1 MALVELVMPKMG
13 ESITEATI
21 LRWLKKVGDSVAQ
34 DETILEIATDKVD
47 TEVPSPEAGI
57 ITEILFE
64 ENAVVEVGKKIAVI
78 NTSVDAVTITPEKIN
93 PPIVQIQTIEK
104 PTVEI
109 SQKVPYIPELVE
121 VEQISAN
128 GSANGKYTDDAKSGR
143 FYSPLVKT
151 MAKEEGISV
160 AELET
165 VNGTGQGGRVSKTDL
180 LAYLETKKSN
190 IVQTAVAQPKITS
203 SGSVS
208 GATEIIEMDRMRRL
222 IAEHMVMSVQ
232 TAPHVTSFVEVDVTN
247 MVQWRQKAKTEFQK
261 KYNENLTYTPLFFEA
276 VCRALEQFPYI
287 NASVDGTKIILKKD
301 INIGM
306 AAALPNGN
314 LIVPVLK
321 SANFLNLAGL
331 SQRVNDLATRAR
343 NNQLKPDEVQ
353 GGTFTI
359 TNVGTYGSLMGTP
372 IINQPQVAI
381 LAIGIIKKKPAVIE
395 TPSGDVIAIRHF
407 VFLSLSYDHRIV
419 DGAMGSSFLSRI
431 GKNLEAF
438 DPDRV
443 I

>member
-1 MALVELVMPKMG
+1 
-13 ESITEATI
+13 
-21 LRWLKKVGDSVAQ
+21 
-34 DETILEIATDKVD
+34 
-47 TEVPSPEAGI
+47 
-57 ITEILFE
+57 
-64 ENAVVEVGKKIAVI
+64 
-78 NTSVDAVTITPEKIN
+78 
-93 PPIVQIQTIEK
+93 
-104 PTVEI
+104 
-109 SQKVPYIPELVE
+109 
-121 VEQISAN
+121 
-128 GSANGKYTDDAKSGR
+128 
-143 FYSPLVKT
+143 

-190 IVQTAVAQPKITS
+190 IVQTAVAQPKMTS

-208 GATEIIEMDRMRRL
+208 GATEIVEMDRMRRL

>member
-21 LRWLKKVGDSVAQ
+21 LRWLKKVGDSVSQ

-78 NTSVDAVTITPEKIN
+78 NTSVDVLTISPEKIN
-93 PPIVQIQTIEK
+93 PPISQTQTIGK
-104 PTVEI
+104 PMVEI
-109 SQKVPYIPELVE
+109 SEKVPYAPELLE
-121 VEQISAN
+121 VEQASAN
-128 GSANGKYTDDAKSGR
+128 GSMNGKQTEEAKSGR

-165 VNGTGQGGRVSKTDL
+165 VNGTGQGGRVSKNDL
-180 LAYLETKKSN
+180 LAYLETKKSSN
-190 IVQTAVAQPKITS
+190 ISTVAPPQKTAAVS
-203 SGSVS
+203 FS
-208 GATEIIEMDRMRRL
+208 GATEIVEMDRMRRL

-247 MVQWRQKAKTEFQK
+247 MVLWRQKAKTEFQK

-331 SQRVNDLATRAR
+331 SQRVNDLANRAR

-359 TNVGTYGSLMGTP
+359 TNVGTYGSVMGTP

-395 TPSGDVIAIRHF
+395 TPTGDVIAIRHF

-419 DGAMGSSFLSRI
+419 DGAMGSSFLSQI

-438 DPDRV
+438 DIDRV

>member
-47 TEVPSPEAGI
+47 TEVPSPETGV

-78 NTSVDAVTITPEKIN
+78 NTNVDAVTTNPEKIN
-93 PPIVQIQTIEK
+93 PPIVQTQTIEK
-104 PTVEI
+104 SIVE
-109 SQKVPYIPELVE
+109 SPEKVPYVPEYPE
-121 VEQISAN
+121 VEQMSAN
-128 GSANGKYTDDAKSGR
+128 GSMNGKHSDDAKSGR

-180 LAYLETKKSN
+180 LAYLEIKKSN
-190 IVQTAVAQPKITS
+190 PAQTVVVAPQITPAVS
-203 SGSVS
+203 FS

-232 TAPHVTSFVEVDVTN
+232 IAPHVTSFVEVDVTN

-343 NNQLKPDEVQ
+343 SNQLKPDEVK

-359 TNVGTYGSLMGTP
+359 TNVGTYGSVMGTP

-395 TPSGDVIAIRHF
+395 TPSGDVIAIRQF

-419 DGAMGSSFLSRI
+419 DGAMGSSFLSQI

-438 DPDRV
+438 DPNRA

>member
-1 MALVELVMPKMG
+1 M
-13 ESITEATI
+13 
-21 LRWLKKVGDSVAQ
+21 
-34 DETILEIATDKVD
+34 
-47 TEVPSPEAGI
+47 
-57 ITEILFE
+57 
-64 ENAVVEVGKKIAVI
+64 
-78 NTSVDAVTITPEKIN
+78 
-93 PPIVQIQTIEK
+93 
-104 PTVEI
+104 
-109 SQKVPYIPELVE
+109 
-121 VEQISAN
+121 
-128 GSANGKYTDDAKSGR
+128 
-143 FYSPLVKT
+143 
-151 MAKEEGISV
+151 
-160 AELET
+160 
-165 VNGTGQGGRVSKTDL
+165 
-180 LAYLETKKSN
+180 
-190 IVQTAVAQPKITS
+190 
-203 SGSVS
+203 
-208 GATEIIEMDRMRRL
+208 
-222 IAEHMVMSVQ
+222 
-232 TAPHVTSFVEVDVTN
+232 
-247 MVQWRQKAKTEFQK
+247 
-261 KYNENLTYTPLFFEA
+261 
-276 VCRALEQFPYI
+276 CRALEQFPYI

-343 NNQLKPDEVQ
+343 INQLKPDEVQ